1 MNKTWKRQV
10 FRHTALYTAILM
22 FSHTGG
28 GGGAQ
33 AQTQTQTHKYAI
45 VMNGQNL
52 PEVKWG
58 QDYKKLAQKS
68 NERQFTHTTNFHIK
82 KNVTLSFNNIDEV
95 VAEKKDVVVFGTAT
109 YLPPYGKVSGFDADK
124 LKKRGDALGWIKTTK
139 PGLVGYSYEGVT
151 CQNNYNNASSGCPEL
166 IYKTQFSF
174 GQQGLKKK
182 TTGGL
187 DIAEDKSRD
196 NSPIYKLQDYPGL
209 GVSFNL
215 SSESLVKSIKYNKII
230 SSFSEGVTQQNGTQN
245 QHKDKNL
252 VYTTGDYQY
261 KNKYSSRYV
270 GQNEHSAIAFYLNAK
285 LHLLDKKNIKN
296 IAQGKTV
303 NLGTLKSYVEPTAE
317 WKNKRQNY
325 FQGNWTF
332 EDKGTVSVKLKL
344 PEVKAGRCVNKNNPN
359 PNAKAP
365 SPALTAPA
373 LWFGPVQNGKV
384 QMYSA
389 SVSTY
394 PDSSSSQIFLQNL
407 SRKDDTSKPGRY
419 SLKPLSTSEIKSKEP
434 NFTGRQTIIRLDG
447 RVQQIKLG
455 QSNNEVVGFNGNSNN
470 ATFGIVSEGSFMPD
484 TSEWKKVLLPWTVRV
499 FADDSKF
506 KEFNKEEKDNKPK
519 YSQKY
524 RSRDNGKRERN
535 LGDIVNSP
543 IVAVGGYL
551 ATSAND
557 GMVHIFKKGNGGD
570 ERNYSLKLSYIPGT
584 MPRKDIENKD
594 STLAKELRAFAE
606 KGYVGDRY
614 GVDGGFVLRQV
625 NLNGKDHVF
634 MFGAMGFG
642 GRGAYALDLTKA
654 DGSDP
659 TKASLFDVKDNG
671 NNGNNGNNRVELGY
685 TVGTPQIGKTH
696 NGKYAAFLA
705 SGYATK
711 KIDDPTNK
719 TALYVYDLENNGNLI
734 KKIEVKDGKGGLSSP
749 TLVDKDLDGTV
760 DIAYAGDRGG
770 KMYRFDLSGQSPD
783 QWTVR
788 PIFEGTKP
796 ITSAPAIS
804 QLKDKRVVIFGTG
817 SDLSEEDVDNM
828 EEQYIYGIFDDDTA
842 TTGTVN
848 FSGSGGGLLEQVL
861 SRDNDNKTLFLTDYK
876 RSDGSGSKGWVVKL
890 KDGQRVTVKPTVVLR
905 TAFVTIRKY
914 NDGGCG
920 AETAIL
926 GINTADGGKLTK
938 KSARPIVPDA
948 NKDVAQY
955 SGHKQT
961 TKGKSIPIGC
971 MQKGNEIV
979 CPNGYVYDKP
989 VNVRYL
995 DEKKTDGFSTTADGD
1010 AGGSGID
1017 PAGKRSG
1024 KNNRCFS
1031 QKGVRTLLMN
1041 DLDSLDITGPTCG
1054 MKRISWRE
1062 VFY

>member
-1 MNKTWKRQV
+1 MNKTLKRQV
-10 FRHTALYTAILM
+10 FRHTALYAAILM

-28 GGGAQ
+28 GGAM
-33 AQTQTQTHKYAI
+33 AQTHKYAI
-45 VMNGQNL
+45 IMNERNQLEVKGNGQYSTI
-52 PEVKWG
+52 K
-58 QDYKKLAQKS
+58 DKDR
-68 NERQFTHTTNFHIK
+68 EREYTYHNHKQGGSS
-82 KNVTLSFNNIDEV
+82 VSFNNSDELV
-95 VAEKKDVVVFGTAT
+95 SQQRGTAVFGTAT
-109 YLPPYGKVSGFDADK
+109 YLPPYGKVSGFDAGA
-124 LKKRGDALGWIKTTK
+124 LKERNNAVDWIRTTQ
-139 PGLVGYSYEGVT
+139 PGLAGYAYTDVI
-151 CQNNYNNASSGCPEL
+151 CRSSTGCPKL
-166 IYKTQFSF
+166 VYKTQFTF
-174 GQQGLKKK
+174 GNSGLAKKANG
-182 TTGGL
+182 GGL
-187 DIAEDKSRD
+187 DIYVDKSRD
-196 NSPIYKLQDYPGL
+196 NSPIYKLKDHPWL

-215 SSESLVKSIKYNKII
+215 SAKGTANDGKTINKFDEKN
-230 SSFSEGVTQQNGTQN
+230 SNN
-245 QHKDKNL
+245 NL
-252 VYTTGDYQY
+252 VYTTEGRDISLGDQQRETTAMAY
-261 KNKYSSRYV
+261 
-270 GQNEHSAIAFYLNAK
+270 YLNAK
-285 LHLLDKKNIKN
+285 LHLLDKKQIQNITD
-296 IAQGKTV
+296 KTV
-303 NLGTLKSYVEPTAE
+303 QLGVLKPSIDV
-317 WKNKRQNY
+317 RQ
-325 FQGNWTF
+325 QKGSNWLSFWARWDIKDT
-332 EDKGTVSVKLKL
+332 GQIPVKLGL
-344 PEVKAGRCVNKNNPN
+344 QQVKAGRCITTPNPN
-359 PNAKAP
+359 PNKKDL

-373 LWFGPVQNGKV
+373 LWFGPVQNGKA

-394 PDSSSSQIFLQNL
+394 PDSSSSRIFLQNL
-407 SRKDDTSKPGRY
+407 ERKTDPGRPGRY
-419 SLKPLSTSEIKSKEP
+419 SLKPLNEAQIKSKEP
-434 NFTGRQTIIRLDG
+434 SFTSRQTIIRLDG
-447 RVQQIKLG
+447 GVQQIKL
-455 QSNNEVVGFNGNSNN
+455 SRNNDEVVNFNVNNGNN
-470 ATFGIVSEGSFMPD
+470 TFGIVGEYGVDPD
-484 TSEWKKVLLPWTVRV
+484 ASEWKKVLLPWTVR
-499 FADDSKF
+499 ASNDDNQF
-506 KEFNKEEKDNKPK
+506 KTINQQLNQQKIQ
-519 YSQKY
+519 YSQRY
-524 RSRDNGKRERN
+524 RIRENGNNGKRN

-584 MPRKDIENKD
+584 MPRKDIESQD

-614 GVDGGFVLRQV
+614 GVDGGFVLRQY
-625 NLNGKDHVF
+625 KDRVF

-659 TKASLFDVKDNG
+659 TAVSLFDVKHD
-671 NNGNNGNNRVELGY
+671 NNGKNSNNSVQLGY

-696 NGKYAAFLA
+696 NDKYAAFLA

-719 TALYVYDLENNGNLI
+719 TALYVYDLENNNGTLI
-734 KKIEVKDGKGGLSSP
+734 RKIDVPGGKGGLSSP
-749 TLVDKDLDGTV
+749 TLVDKDLDGTI

-770 KMYRFDLSGQSPD
+770 NMYRFDLSSDNPSS
-783 QWTVR
+783 WTVR
-788 PIFEGTKP
+788 TIFQGTKP

-817 SDLSEEDVDNM
+817 SDLSEEDVDNNDI
-828 EEQYIYGIFDDDTA
+828 QSIYGIFDNDTD
-842 TTGTVN
+842 TG
-848 FSGSGGGLLEQVL
+848 FAQDGLGKGLLEQKL
-861 SRDNDNKTLFLTDYK
+861 SEENKTLFLTDYK

-920 AETAIL
+920 AQTAIL

-938 KSARPIVPDA
+938 KSARPIVPADNTA
-948 NKDVAQY
+948 VAQY
-955 SGHKQT
+955 SGHK
-961 TKGKSIPIGC
+961 KGINGKSIPIGC

-1017 PAGKRSG
+1017 PDGKRSG

>member
-1 MNKTWKRQV
+1 MNKTLKRRV
-10 FRHTALYTAILM
+10 FRHTALYAAILM

-28 GGGAQ
+28 GGAQ
-33 AQTQTQTHKYAI
+33 AQTHNYAI
-45 VMNGQNL
+45 VMNEQNQ
-52 PEVKWG
+52 PEVKQEG
-58 QDYKKLAQKS
+58 SYSTLREKDR
-68 NERQFTHTTNFHIK
+68 ERKFIYNK
-82 KNVTLSFNNIDEV
+82 GRSGGGSVSFNNSDELV
-95 VAEKKDVVVFGTAT
+95 SRQSGTAVFGTAT
-109 YLPPYGKVSGFDADK
+109 YLPPYGKVSGFDADG
-124 LKKRGDALGWIKTTK
+124 LEKRNNAAGWIRTTRIA
-139 PGLVGYSYEGVT
+139 LAGYSY
-151 CQNNYNNASSGCPEL
+151 ASVVCKSSTGCPKL
-166 IYKTQFSF
+166 VYKTRFSF
-174 GQQGLKKK
+174 DNPDLEKI
-182 TTGGL
+182 GGRL
-187 DIAEDKSRD
+187 DRHTDPSRD
-196 NSPIYKLQDYPGL
+196 NSPIYKLKDHPWL

-215 SSESLVKSIKYNKII
+215 GSENTVKNGKSSSKLI
-230 SSFSEGVTQQNGTQN
+230 SSFNENNNNQTIVSTTEGDPISLGDQQREHTAV
-245 QHKDKNL
+245 
-252 VYTTGDYQY
+252 VY
-261 KNKYSSRYV
+261 
-270 GQNEHSAIAFYLNAK
+270 YLNAK
-285 LHLLDKKNIKN
+285 LHLLDKKGIKD
-296 IAQGKTV
+296 ITDKTV
-303 NLGTLKSYVEPTAE
+303 QLGVLRPSIDVRLQRNTGLAGLLNFWASWDIKDNGQIP
-317 WKNKRQNY
+317 
-325 FQGNWTF
+325 
-332 EDKGTVSVKLKL
+332 VKLGL
-344 PEVKAGRCVNKNNPN
+344 PEVKAGRCINANNPN
-359 PNAKAP
+359 KSTKAP

-373 LWFGPVQNGKV
+373 LWFGPVQNGKME
-384 QMYSA
+384 MYSA

-394 PDSSSSQIFLQNL
+394 PDSSSSRIFLQNL
-407 SRKDDTSKPGRY
+407 KRKNDPNKPGRY
-419 SLKPLSTSEIKSKEP
+419 SLATLNKSDIESREP
-434 NFTGRQTIIRLDG
+434 TFTGRQTVIRLDKG
-447 RVQQIKLG
+447 VHQIKLKG
-455 QSNNEVVGFNGNSNN
+455 NEVEGFKGNNGND
-470 ATFGIVSEGSFMPD
+470 TFGIVSEGSFMPD
-484 TSEWKKVLLPWTVRV
+484 DSEWKKVLLPWTVRGV
-499 FADDSKF
+499 NDDQF
-506 KEFNKEEKDNKPK
+506 KTFNKEEKNGKPK

-524 RSRDNGKRERN
+524 RSRDNGNNSKRD

-584 MPRKDIENKD
+584 MPRKDIESKD

-659 TKASLFDVKDNG
+659 TAVSLFDVKHD
-671 NNGNNGNNRVELGY
+671 NNGNNSNNSNNSVQLGY

-696 NGKYAAFLA
+696 DGKYAAFLA

-711 KIDDPTNK
+711 TIDDQQNK
-719 TALYVYDLENNGNLI
+719 TALYVYDLESSGTLI
-734 KKIEVKDGKGGLSSP
+734 KKIDVPGGKGGLSSP

-770 KMYRFDLSGQSPD
+770 KMYRFDLSGQDPQ
-783 QWTVR
+783 QWSVR
-788 PIFEGTKP
+788 TIFSGNKP

-817 SDLSEEDVDNM
+817 SDLSEEDVDNNDI
-828 EEQYIYGIFDDDTA
+828 QSIYGIFDNDTD
-842 TTGTVN
+842 TGTAQD
-848 FSGSGGGLLEQVL
+848 GQGKGLLEQKL
-861 SRDNDNKTLFLTDYK
+861 SEENKTLFLTDYK
-876 RSDGSGSKGWVVKL
+876 RSDGSGDKGWVVKL
-890 KDGQRVTVKPTVVLR
+890 QPGQRVTVKPTVVLR

-938 KSARPIVPDA
+938 KSARPIVPEA
-948 NKDVAQY
+948 NTAVAQY

-1017 PAGKRSG
+1017 PDGKRSG

>member
-1 MNKTWKRQV
+1 MNKTLKRQV
-10 FRHTALYTAILM
+10 FRHTALYAAILM

-28 GGGAQ
+28 GGGGARAQ
-33 AQTQTQTHKYAI
+33 AETHNYAI
-45 VMNGQNL
+45 VMNKQNQ
-52 PEVKWG
+52 PEVKREG
-58 QDYKKLAQKS
+58 SYS
-68 NERQFTHTTNFHIK
+68 
-82 KNVTLSFNNIDEV
+82 TLREKDRKRKFDFNANNGGGGSVSFNNSDELV
-95 VAEKKDVVVFGTAT
+95 SRQNGTAVFGTAT
-109 YLPPYGKVSGFDADK
+109 YLPPYGKVSGFDDK
-124 LKKRGDALGWIKTTK
+124 RLKERGNAVNWIHTTH
-139 PGLVGYSYEGVT
+139 PGLIGYSYAGVVCRNST
-151 CQNNYNNASSGCPEL
+151 GCPQL
-166 IYKTQFSF
+166 VYKTRFSF
-174 GQQGLKKK
+174 DNTGLAKNA
-182 TTGGL
+182 GML
-187 DIAEDKSRD
+187 DSHPDPSRE
-196 NSPIYKLQDYPGL
+196 NSPIYKLKDYPWL

-215 SSESLVKSIKYNKII
+215 GSENTVKNSQSSNRLI
-230 SSFSEGVTQQNGTQN
+230 SSFSENNNN
-245 QHKDKNL
+245 QTIVSTTESHPISLGDGQREHTAV
-252 VYTTGDYQY
+252 VY
-261 KNKYSSRYV
+261 
-270 GQNEHSAIAFYLNAK
+270 YLNAK
-285 LHLLDKKNIKN
+285 LHLLNKKQIQNITD
-296 IAQGKTV
+296 KTV
-303 NLGTLKSYVEPTAE
+303 QLGVLKPSIDVKTQRTGFGGILSFWASWDIKDTGQIP
-317 WKNKRQNY
+317 
-325 FQGNWTF
+325 
-332 EDKGTVSVKLKL
+332 VKLGL
-344 PEVKAGRCVNKNNPN
+344 QQVKAGRCVNANNPN
-359 PNAKAP
+359 KSTKAP

-394 PDSSSSQIFLQNL
+394 PDSSSSRIYLQNL
-407 SRKDDTSKPGRY
+407 KRKDDPGRPGRY
-419 SLKPLSTSEIKSKEP
+419 SLATLNKSDIESREP
-434 NFTGRQTIIRLDG
+434 TFTGRQTVIRLDKG
-447 RVQQIKLG
+447 VHQIKLKG
-455 QSNNEVVGFNGNSNN
+455 NEVEGFKGNNGND
-470 ATFGIVSEGSFMPD
+470 TFGIVSEGSFMPD
-484 TSEWKKVLLPWTVRV
+484 ASEWKKVLLPWTVRG

-506 KEFNKEEKDNKPK
+506 KAFNKEKNNDNKPK
-519 YSQKY
+519 YSQRY
-524 RSRDNGKRERN
+524 RIRENGNNGKRD

-543 IVAVGGYL
+543 IVAVGEYL

-570 ERNYSLKLSYIPGT
+570 ARDYSLKLSYIPGT
-584 MPRKDIENKD
+584 MPRKDIQSQD

-625 NLNGKDHVF
+625 NNLNGQDRVF

-654 DGSDP
+654 DGNDP
-659 TKASLFDVKDNG
+659 TKASLFDVKD
-671 NNGNNGNNRVELGY
+671 NGNNGNNRVELGY

-711 KIDDPTNK
+711 EITSGENK
-719 TALYVYDLENNGNLI
+719 TALYVYDLENNNGTPI
-734 KKIEVKDGKGGLSSP
+734 AKIEVPNGKGGLSSP
-749 TLVDKDLDGTV
+749 TLVDKDLDGTI

-770 KMYRFDLSGQSPD
+770 KMYRFDLSSQSPD

-817 SDLSEEDVDNM
+817 SDLSEDDVDKM
-828 EEQYIYGIFDDDTA
+828 DEQYIYGIFDDDTE
-842 TTGTVN
+842 TTGNVKVDLK
-848 FSGSGGGLLEQVL
+848 GLGGGLLEQHL
-861 SRDNDNKTLFLTDYK
+861 TQEDKTLFLTDYK
-876 RSDGSGSKGWVVKL
+876 RSDGSGNKGWVVKL

-905 TAFVTIRKY
+905 TAFVTIHKY
-914 NDGGCG
+914 TGNDKCG

-948 NKDVAQY
+948 NTKVAQY
-955 SGHKQT
+955 SGDKKT
-961 TKGKSIPIGC
+961 SSGKSIPIGC

-1062 VFY
+1062 IFY

>member
-1 MNKTWKRQV
+1 
-10 FRHTALYTAILM
+10 
-22 FSHTGG
+22 
-28 GGGAQ
+28 
-33 AQTQTQTHKYAI
+33 
-45 VMNGQNL
+45 MNGQKL
-52 PEVKWG
+52 PEVQNRNQSSN
-58 QDYKKLAQKS
+58 QDKR
-68 NERQFTHTTNFHIK
+68 RQATFTARFIGAKRNTTF
-82 KNVTLSFNNIDEV
+82 SFDNTDEL
-95 VAEKKDVVVFGTAT
+95 VAEKKDVVVFGAAT
-109 YLPPYGKVSGFDADK
+109 YLPPYGKVSGFDDK
-124 LKKRGDALGWIKTTK
+124 RLAERKNALDWIGTTA
-139 PGLVGYSYEGVT
+139 PGLVGYSYQGST
-151 CQNNYNNASSGCPEL
+151 CNSGDCPDVS
-166 IYKTQFSF
+166 YKTQFTF
-174 GQQGLKKK
+174 GNQGLKRK
-182 TTGGL
+182 TNGRL
-187 DIAEDKSRD
+187 DIDEDKSRN
-196 NSPIYKLQDYPGL
+196 NSLIYKLSDYSWL

-215 SSESLVKSIKYNKII
+215 SSESIVESKKLKKVE
-230 SSFSEGVTQQNGTQN
+230 SSFNEEVTQNNGTFSQY
-245 QHKDKNL
+245 KDKNL
-252 VYTTGDYQY
+252 IYTTGDVRNRDNQAHRD
-261 KNKYSSRYV
+261 KPHAV
-270 GQNEHSAIAFYLNAK
+270 AFYLNAK
-285 LHLLDKKNIKN
+285 LHLLDKKQIKD
-296 IAQGKTV
+296 IMRGSEL
-303 NLGTLKSYVEPTAE
+303 NLGDLKTRIEPTDT
-317 WKNKRQNY
+317 WKNKRHR
-325 FQGNWTF
+325 TL
-332 EDKGTVSVKLKL
+332 TVGQWEFKDTGKISVKLKL
-344 PEVKAGRCVNKNNPN
+344 PEVKAGRCINKPNPN
-359 PNAKAP
+359 PKAQAL

-394 PDSSSSQIFLQNL
+394 PDSSSSRIFLQNL
-407 SRKDDTSKPGRY
+407 ERKTDPGRPGRY
-419 SLKPLSTSEIKSKEP
+419 SLADLAKSDIENRQP

-447 RVQQIKLG
+447 GVQQIKLDK
-455 QSNNEVVGFNGNSNN
+455 NNEATGLNGNDGKND
-470 ATFGIVSEGSFMPD
+470 TFGIVKDLGVDPNAN
-484 TSEWKKVLLPWTVRV
+484 EWKKVLLPWTVRGFSNDNEFV
-499 FADDSKF
+499 K
-506 KEFNKEEKDNKPK
+506 FNKESDK
-519 YSQKY
+519 YSQRY
-524 RSRDNGKRERN
+524 RIRNTSNGERN

-557 GMVHIFKKGNGGD
+557 GMVHIFKQSGGD
-570 ERNYSLKLSYIPGT
+570 KRSYNLKLSYIPGT
-584 MPRKDIENKD
+584 MPRKDIESKE

-625 NLNGKDHVF
+625 ELSGKKHVF

-642 GRGAYALDLTKA
+642 GRGAYALDLTKI
-654 DGSDP
+654 DSNNLTGV
-659 TKASLFDVKDNG
+659 SLFDVKND
-671 NNGNNGNNRVELGY
+671 NNGKNSNNSNNSVQLGY

-711 KIDDPTNK
+711 DINNGENK
-719 TALYVYDLENNGNLI
+719 TALYVYDLESSGTLI
-734 KKIEVKDGKGGLSSP
+734 AKIEVKDGKGGLSSP

-770 KMYRFDLSGQSPD
+770 NMYRFDLSSDNPSS
-783 QWTVR
+783 WTVR
-788 PIFEGTKP
+788 TIFQGTKP

-817 SDLSEEDVDNM
+817 SDLSEDDVDKM
-828 EEQYIYGIFDDDTA
+828 DEQYIYGIFDDDTE
-842 TTGTVN
+842 TTGNVKVDLK
-848 FSGSGGGLLEQVL
+848 GLGGGLLEQHL
-861 SRDNDNKTLFLTDYK
+861 TEENKTLFLTDYK

-905 TAFVTIRKY
+905 TAFVTIHKY
-914 NDGGCG
+914 TGTDKCG

-938 KSARPIVPDA
+938 KSARPIVPEA
-948 NKDVAQY
+948 NQAVAQY

-995 DEKKTDGFSTTADGD
+995 DEKKIDGFSTTADGD

>member
-1 MNKTWKRQV
+1 MIMNEGNQLEVKPNGQYSTIKNKDRE
-10 FRHTALYTAILM
+10 REYT
-22 FSHTGG
+22 HHHQYTGG
-28 GGGAQ
+28 GS
-33 AQTQTQTHKYAI
+33 
-45 VMNGQNL
+45 V
-52 PEVKWG
+52 
-58 QDYKKLAQKS
+58 
-68 NERQFTHTTNFHIK
+68 
-82 KNVTLSFNNIDEV
+82 SFNNSDELV
-95 VAEKKDVVVFGTAT
+95 SRQSGTAVFGTAT
-109 YLPPYGKVSGFDADK
+109 YLPPYGKVSGFDADG
-124 LKKRGDALGWIKTTK
+124 LEKRNNAAGWIRTTRIA
-139 PGLVGYSYEGVT
+139 LAGYSYANVICRSNT
-151 CQNNYNNASSGCPEL
+151 GCPQL
-166 IYKTQFSF
+166 VYKTRFSF
-174 GQQGLKKK
+174 GHSGLSKKK
-182 TTGGL
+182 TDGRL
-187 DIAEDKSRD
+187 DIYEDKSRD
-196 NSPIYKLQDYPGL
+196 GSPIYKLKDYPWL

-215 SSESLVKSIKYNKII
+215 GSKNTVKNSQSSSSLI
-230 SSFSEGVTQQNGTQN
+230 SSFSEDNNN
-245 QHKDKNL
+245 QTI
-252 VYTTGDYQY
+252 VSTTEGHPISLGD
-261 KNKYSSRYV
+261 
-270 GQNEHSAIAFYLNAK
+270 GQREHTAMAYYLNAK
-285 LHLLDKKNIKN
+285 LHLLDKKGIKD
-296 IAQGKTV
+296 ITDKTV
-303 NLGTLKSYVEPTAE
+303 QLGVLKPSIDV
-317 WKNKRQNY
+317 RQR
-325 FQGNWTF
+325 QGANWLSF
-332 EDKGTVSVKLKL
+332 WAKWDIKDNGQIPVKLGL
-344 PEVKAGRCVNKNNPN
+344 QQVKAGRCVNKNNPN

-373 LWFGPVQNGKV
+373 LWFGPVKDGKAE
-384 QMYSA
+384 MYSA

-394 PDSSSSQIFLQNL
+394 PDSSSSRIFLQNL
-407 SRKDDTSKPGRY
+407 KRKDDPNKPGRH
-419 SLKPLSTSEIKSKEP
+419 SLATLTENDIKNREP

-447 RVQQIKLG
+447 GVQQIKLG
-455 QSNNEVVGFNGNSNN
+455 RNNDEVVNFNGNNGNN
-470 ATFGIVSEGSFMPD
+470 ATFGIVKDLGVDPD
-484 TSEWKKVLLPWTVRV
+484 ANEWKKVLLPWTVRA
-499 FADDSKF
+499 FNDDGRF
-506 KEFNKEEKDNKPK
+506 NTVNKEENNGKPK
-519 YSQKY
+519 YSQRY
-524 RSRDNGKRERN
+524 RIRENGNNGKRN

-543 IVAVGGYL
+543 IVAVGEYL

-557 GMVHIFKKGNGGD
+557 GMVHIFKQSGGD

-584 MPRKDIENKD
+584 MPRKDIQSQD

-625 NLNGKDHVF
+625 NNLNGQDRVF
-634 MFGAMGFG
+634 MFGAMGLG

-659 TKASLFDVKDNG
+659 TAVSLFDVKHD
-671 NNGNNGNNRVELGY
+671 NNGKNSNNSVQLGY

-696 NGKYAAFLA
+696 NDKYAAFLA

-711 KIDDPTNK
+711 DINNGENK

-770 KMYRFDLSGQSPD
+770 SMYRFDLSSQDPQ
-783 QWTVR
+783 QWSVR
-788 PIFEGTKP
+788 TIFSGNKP

-817 SDLSEEDVDNM
+817 SDLSEDDVDNNDM
-828 EEQYIYGIFDDDTA
+828 QSIYGIFDNDTA
-842 TTGTVN
+842 AGN
-848 FSGSGGGLLEQVL
+848 ANANLSGLGGGLLEQKL
-861 SRDNDNKTLFLTDYK
+861 TQEDRTLFLTDYK
-876 RSDGSGSKGWVVKL
+876 RSDGSGSKGWVVNL
-890 KDGQRVTVKPTVVLR
+890 QPGQRVTVKPTVVLR

-914 NDGGCG
+914 TDNGCG

-938 KSARPIVPDA
+938 KSARPIVPAA
-948 NKDVAQY
+948 NSKVAQY
-955 SGHKQT
+955 SGDKKT
-961 TKGKSIPIGC
+961 SSGKSIPIGC
-971 MQKGNEIV
+971 MQKDNGIV

-1017 PAGKRSG
+1017 PDGKRAG

-1062 VFY
+1062 VFF

>member
-1 MNKTWKRQV
+1 MNKQNQPEVKREGSYSTLREKDRKRK
-10 FRHTALYTAILM
+10 FDFNANN
-22 FSHTGG
+22 GG
-28 GGGAQ
+28 GGS
-33 AQTQTQTHKYAI
+33 
-45 VMNGQNL
+45 V
-52 PEVKWG
+52 
-58 QDYKKLAQKS
+58 
-68 NERQFTHTTNFHIK
+68 
-82 KNVTLSFNNIDEV
+82 SFNNSDELV
-95 VAEKKDVVVFGTAT
+95 SRQNGTAVFGTAT
-109 YLPPYGKVSGFDADK
+109 YLPPYGKVSGFDDK
-124 LKKRGDALGWIKTTK
+124 RLKERGNAVNWIHTTH
-139 PGLVGYSYEGVT
+139 PGLIGYSYAGVVCRNST
-151 CQNNYNNASSGCPEL
+151 GCPQL
-166 IYKTQFSF
+166 VYKTRFSF
-174 GQQGLKKK
+174 DNTGLAKNA
-182 TTGGL
+182 GML
-187 DIAEDKSRD
+187 DSHPDPSRE
-196 NSPIYKLQDYPGL
+196 NSPIYKLKDYPWL

-215 SSESLVKSIKYNKII
+215 GSENTVKNSQSSNRLI
-230 SSFSEGVTQQNGTQN
+230 SSFSENNNN
-245 QHKDKNL
+245 QTIVSTTESHPISLGDGQREHTAV
-252 VYTTGDYQY
+252 VY
-261 KNKYSSRYV
+261 
-270 GQNEHSAIAFYLNAK
+270 YLNAK
-285 LHLLDKKNIKN
+285 LHLLNKKQIQNITD
-296 IAQGKTV
+296 KTV
-303 NLGTLKSYVEPTAE
+303 QLGVLKPSIDVKTQRTGFGGILSFWASWDIKDTGQIP
-317 WKNKRQNY
+317 
-325 FQGNWTF
+325 
-332 EDKGTVSVKLKL
+332 VKLGL
-344 PEVKAGRCVNKNNPN
+344 QQVKAGRCITTPNPN
-359 PNAKAP
+359 PKSKAP

-373 LWFGPVQNGKV
+373 LWFGAGQDGKAE
-384 QMYSA
+384 MYSA

-394 PDSSSSQIFLQNL
+394 PDSSSSRIYLQNL
-407 SRKDDTSKPGRY
+407 KRKTDSNRPGRY
-419 SLKPLSTSEIKSKEP
+419 SLADLSASDIQSKEP
-434 NFTGRQTIIRLDG
+434 TFTSRQTIIRLDG
-447 RVQQIKLG
+447 GVRHIQLDR
-455 QSNNEVVGFNGNSNN
+455 NNEVTSFNGDNG
-470 ATFGIVSEGSFMPD
+470 TFGIVNEGSVVPE
-484 TSEWKKVLLPWTVRV
+484 SNEWKKVLLPWTVRG

-506 KEFNKEEKDNKPK
+506 KAFNKEKNNDNKPK
-519 YSQKY
+519 YSQRY
-524 RSRDNGKRERN
+524 RIRENGNNGKRD

-543 IVAVGGYL
+543 IVAVGEYL

-570 ERNYSLKLSYIPGT
+570 ARDYSLKLSYIPGT
-584 MPRKDIENKD
+584 MPRKDIQSQD

-625 NLNGKDHVF
+625 NNLNGQDRVF

-654 DGSDP
+654 DGNDP

-719 TALYVYDLENNGNLI
+719 TALYVYDLENNNGTLI
-734 KKIEVKDGKGGLSSP
+734 RKIDVPGGKGGLSSP
-749 TLVDKDLDGTV
+749 TLVDKDLDGTI

-770 KMYRFDLSGQSPD
+770 NMYRFDLSSDNPSS
-783 QWTVR
+783 WTVR
-788 PIFEGTKP
+788 TIFQGTKP

-817 SDLSEEDVDNM
+817 SDLSEEDVDNNDI
-828 EEQYIYGIFDDDTA
+828 QSIYGIFDNDTD
-842 TTGTVN
+842 TG
-848 FSGSGGGLLEQVL
+848 FAQDGLGKGLLEQKL
-861 SRDNDNKTLFLTDYK
+861 SEENKTLFLTDYK

-890 KDGQRVTVKPTVVLR
+890 KEGQRVTVKPTVVLR
-905 TAFVTIRKY
+905 TAFVTIHKY
-914 NDGGCG
+914 TGTDKCG

-938 KSARPIVPDA
+938 KSARPIVPEA
-948 NKDVAQY
+948 NQAVAQY

-961 TKGKSIPIGC
+961 AKGKSIPIGC
-971 MQKGNEIV
+971 MWKNNETV

-1017 PAGKRSG
+1017 PDGKRAG

-1062 VFY
+1062 VFF